1 MPHTRP
7 AAVCLAV
14 LVLLTAGH
22 AVRAGRFQSFTERF
36 KDSPDQATVAAATYL
51 GGEGTE
57 WLVGGG
63 FQPDGTVVLVGNA
76 LGPALR
82 VAGKDAAVI
91 GGRDAPAPPPPQRQ
105 PEMRRGKPKTRKD
118 GSVVYEPFGWETPG
132 GTAFVVRLSGDMTRV
147 LSVTRFPWQAGSAC
161 GACVDASGAIYVAGL
176 ASDRTA
182 SLAADAKALEPPAV
196 ESKLPERHVYLA
208 KLAPDGSRVAW
219 VRHVTGPSAAPD
231 VSVAADGT
239 LRFRGPAL
247 RTFGA
252 DGTLRGT
259 TVVPGGLSEKIAV
272 NPTDGTYAYGHE
284 HHWRTGREPW
294 RCPVLNIHRP
304 DGTLLYH
311 LYDWGGP
318 YVGLNN
324 LRLVSDSAV
333 REVAYDAD
341 GNLVIYA
348 WSDGGN
354 SVMYREPMDVR
365 TPAPGMKGLGMSA
378 WGAGVLSCAY
388 ILRIETTDYHVA
400 GGTLWLAFL
409 SERDRP
415 NSIWI
420 DTLGFAADGSV
431 AAGGRAAWGL
441 IQTGNHLNAGG
452 EPGGPYVA
460 VFSPDFASLRFASA
474 MNACGATEVRNND
487 RWAFITGRPGGKP
500 VLLAVCGAAKEEQG
514 YNQGKPAPTV
524 GAVQPAFGGGYT
536 DGHALLLD
544 LSR

>member
-1 MPHTRP
+1 MRP
-7 AAVCLAV
+7 ARFLAVPFTVLAV
-14 LVLLTAGH
+14 LIPCHTA
-22 AVRAGRFQSFTERF
+22 RAGRFQSFTDRF
-36 KDSPDQATVAAATYL
+36 KDNPDQAKVAAATYL
-51 GGEGTE
+51 GGDGTE

-63 FQPDGTVVLVGNA
+63 FQPDGTIVLVGNA
-76 LGPALR
+76 LGPTLT
-82 VAGKDAAVI
+82 VAGKRATVL
-91 GGRDAPAPPPPQRQ
+91 GGRDGPTPPPPERE
-105 PEMRRGKPKTRKD
+105 PEMRGNKPKTRKD
-118 GSVVYEPFGWETPG
+118 GSVVYKPFGWATAG
-132 GTAFVVRLSGDMTRV
+132 GTAFVVRLSGDLKTV
-147 LSVTRFPWQAGSAC
+147 KSVTRFPWQAGSAC
-161 GACVDASGAIYVAGL
+161 GACVDADGAIYVAGL
-176 ASDRTA
+176 ASDRTP
-182 SLAADAKALEPPAV
+182 SLAADVKALKAPAI
-196 ESKLPERHVYLA
+196 ESELPERHVYLA
-208 KLAPDGSRVAW
+208 KLAPDASRVVW
-219 VRHVTGPSAAPD
+219 VRHLAGPSAAPD
-231 VSVAADGT
+231 VSISAKGT
-239 LRFRGPAL
+239 ILFRGPDL
-247 RTFGA
+247 RTFTPDGA
-252 DGTLRGT
+252 LRRT

-272 NPTDGTYAYGHE
+272 NPADGTYAYGHE

-304 DGTLLYH
+304 DGALLYH

-333 REVAYDAD
+333 REIAYDAD

-365 TPAPGMKGLGMSA
+365 APAPGMKGLGMSA

-388 ILRIETTDYHVA
+388 ILRIDTKDYRVS

-409 SERDRP
+409 SERDKP

-441 IQTGNHLNAGG
+441 IQTGNHLNEGG

-460 VFSPDFASLRFASA
+460 VFSRDFASLRFASA

-487 RWAFITGRPGGKP
+487 RWAFITGTPGGKP
-500 VLLAVCGAAKEEQG
+500 VLLAVCGAAKEEEG

-524 GAVQPAFGGGYT
+524 GAVQPAFGGGHL
-536 DGHALLLD
+536 DGHALLMD